1 MKYLPSSNKWSHQ
14 STNRHENASIA
25 PLTLQKEPAPKFP
38 VGYYFLDLLQKE
50 QCMFIKNRVAFSSSS
65 SAAHNTP
72 KHNRGLLPAIDVEK
86 TFGRAIWKFAFSGL
100 INLEFGSHLPEMD
113 DSGLLNK

>member
-1 MKYLPSSNKWSHQ
+1 MAVTDMKCIHRSAYATK
-14 STNRHENASIA
+14 
-25 PLTLQKEPAPKFP
+25 KPAPKLP

-65 SAAHNTP
+65 SAVHNTP
-72 KHNRGLLPAIDVEK
+72 KHNGGLLPAIDVEK
-86 TFGRAIWKFAFSGL
+86 TFGRAIWKFTFSGL
-100 INLEFGSHLPEMD
+100 INLEFGSYLPEMD